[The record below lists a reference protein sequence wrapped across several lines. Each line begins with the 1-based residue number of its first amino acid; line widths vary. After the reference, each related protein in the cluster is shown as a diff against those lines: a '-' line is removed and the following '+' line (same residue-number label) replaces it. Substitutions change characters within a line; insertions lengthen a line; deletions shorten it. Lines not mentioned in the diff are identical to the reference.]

1 MRMAARN
8 NGIVGDRMITWHQKN
23 AWVGVFDILGFKN
36 MIRQT
41 DQDLP
46 RQLLMSKLNDLFEAL
61 DHEVMQHGQLEY
73 MIFSDTIVIF
83 APDLEAR
90 SYGWFLLQCRILIEK
105 SIAVRLPVRG
115 AISVGTA
122 FISSS
127 PPIIIGLSFFEAHE
141 YCEDQDWIGLL
152 LTPSATLAIRQ
163 AGLEPLHHDFVL
175 DDIPL
180 RKADADNVLAY
191 RFQNGRSNYES
202 PLLIF
207 LEEMKHFAPGKDK
220 EKYGKTIAFIKKHYR
235 YIDR

>member
-1 MRMAARN
+1 
-8 NGIVGDRMITWHQKN
+8 MITWNQKD

-41 DQDLP
+41 DQDFP
-46 RQLLMSKLNDLFEAL
+46 RHLLTSKLNDLFEAL
-61 DHEVMQHGQLEY
+61 DHDVMRHGQLEY
-73 MIFSDTIVIF
+73 MVFSDTIVIF
-83 APDLEAR
+83 ASDLEAR

-127 PPIIIGLSFFEAHE
+127 PPMIIGPSFLEAHE
-141 YCEDQDWIGLL
+141 YCEDQDWVGLL

-175 DDIPL
+175 DDVPL
-180 RKADADNVLAY
+180 RKTDADNVLAY
-191 RFQNGRSNYES
+191 RFQNGRSSYES
-202 PLLIF
+202 PLLTF
-207 LEEMKHFAPGKDK
+207 LEEMKHFAPDKDK
-220 EKYGKTIAFIKKHYR
+220 DKYAKTIAFIKKHYR
-235 YIDR
+235 YIGS